1 MVNTKNDSHMQKHP
15 NGRWRTRIF
24 VKTTNL
30 RFNELCRHFK
40 VSSLVV
46 INCSGFPLALR
57 ITSGHF
63 PTFPL
68 DTKKVKVKTFIDL
81 HLICAVI
88 HDLWAFRSDFFEV
101 IVFLKILAGSLFAS
115 STCLDTFLP
124 DFFCSSSRARTL
136 PPVEQLKGFWR
147 WESSSLWD
155 TTHRIAEET
164 LETSF

>member
-1 MVNTKNDSHMQKHP
+1 MNTKNDSHLQKHL

-30 RFNELCRHFK
+30 RFNELCRPFK
-40 VSSLVV
+40 VSSLVI
-46 INCSGFPLALR
+46 INWSGFPLAFR
-57 ITSGHF
+57 INNTTLSYFH
-63 PTFPL
+63 L

-124 DFFCSSSRARTL
+124 DFFCSSSRARSQPPGTIKRILTL
-136 PPVEQLKGFWR
+136 DKFVTVR
-147 WESSSLWD
+147 HH
-155 TTHRIAEET
+155 T
-164 LETSF
+164 